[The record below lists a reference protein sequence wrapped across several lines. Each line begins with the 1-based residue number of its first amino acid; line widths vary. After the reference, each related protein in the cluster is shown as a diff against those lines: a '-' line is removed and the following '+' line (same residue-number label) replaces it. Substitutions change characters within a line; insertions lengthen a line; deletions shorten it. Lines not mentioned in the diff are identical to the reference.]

1 MRSDSQLLSP
11 CGTDFLDSVIKG
23 LVSLP
28 VAIVFSLI
36 SISPIAPSLFAEEM
50 IRERLTTS
58 QSSGSRFHLVSLA
71 ESGIDFVAPLLT
83 EHKQNYLYHSGFAT
97 GGVCIGDLN
106 NDGRPDLFFAN
117 GPSENALYL
126 QSSNSSFH
134 FDRAPKTTGVSGGD
148 SWGAGAAL
156 VDIDN
161 DGDLDIFVCNY
172 DSPNHLFLNETTQP
186 DQVRFIES
194 ARAFKLDHIDA
205 SLMPAFADYDLDGD
219 LDLYV
224 LNNQYYRPGGRP
236 QQPPF
241 AMIDGKPTVLPEFK
255 KYYQLREAAP
265 GQLTMDTYGRP
276 DQLFR
281 NDGKNSAGQI
291 TFSDVSSDAGIEGVG
306 HGLSATWWDYDGDR
320 YPDLYV
326 GNDFTSPDR
335 LYRNNRDGTFDEIL
349 GSTLPYC
356 SWSSMGA
363 ASADFNNDGLL
374 DFFSA
379 DMAATTHFAQKVNM
393 GDMSKHRWLMENGW
407 PRQIMRNM
415 LYVNTGADHFMETA
429 WMSGVAQSD
438 WTWAVK
444 AADFNSDGRVDLFLS
459 NGMVRNFSDADIP
472 INTGML
478 IGKTIWD
485 IYKNTPPMPQKN
497 LVFQNLGDLQFKQA
511 NDWGLDQESMS
522 YGSAFGDL
530 DGDGDLDLVVMNLD
544 EPVSVFRNEFEDSQ
558 KAVFKL
564 QGSQSNRSGIGALLR
579 ITTDEGI
586 QTKYFNPTG
595 GFLSSNEH
603 QVQFGLGH
611 LSVIKE
617 ARIQWPSGIDQVFHN
632 LSAGYR
638 YTLTEPT
645 SPQEKVN
652 SVPAPLPLFSEVSTD
667 IGLDFIHQENPF
679 DDYQRQPLL
688 PAKLSQLGPGMAWG
702 DANND
707 GQDELYVG
715 GAAGQSG
722 TLFTRT
728 LSGRFERTSGP
739 WASDARSEDMGLLW
753 FDADVDGDLDLYVG
767 SGGVEAEEGAP
778 LLVDR
783 LYLNLGNLKFQKA
796 PREVLPQGAHSSSA
810 VVGADIDGDNDI
822 DLFVGSRS
830 IPGRFPLSPRSHLL
844 RNDSSP
850 GRPRFTDI
858 TDSAAPELASVGLVT
873 SGLWSDVN
881 QDGAIDLLIATE
893 WGSIRFFRNA
903 NGQFIDESNA
913 SKIAERTGWWNSL
926 SAADIDNDGDID
938 YVAMNVGLN
947 TKYGKASAKKPAAL
961 YYGDMDGTGKPH
973 LVEAKPGNADSLPIR
988 GLSCSA
994 TAMPLLGK
1002 KFPTF
1007 RAFASADLVDIYT
1020 PKRLN
1025 EAHNFEANTFE
1036 SGILINESLD
1046 GNTQFRWQPLPAL
1059 AQSTPGYGVAT
1070 VDSNGDGNSDIFSV
1084 GNLYSRE
1091 PETGLWRGAPG
1102 VFLAGT
1108 GTGAFTF
1115 QMPNTTGLL
1124 APNDTKSLSV
1134 TDLDSN
1140 GRPDYIAVENNGPL
1154 LAFKNETH
1162 ENRFLS
1168 IRLKGPKG
1176 NPSGMGTKL
1185 VLEYSDGTKTA
1196 SEIYGGSGYLS
1207 QSSPNTFFGL
1217 GKRRPK
1223 SLEVTWPDGKMKTE
1237 PLSNTTGG
1245 VMQVHY

>member
-1 MRSDSQLLSP
+1 VRSNSQLLAP
-11 CGTDFLDSVIKG
+11 CRCGSLDSIIKTPVNQTIAIAF
-23 LVSLP
+23 LLLLAALP
-28 VAIVFSLI
+28 LRS
-36 SISPIAPSLFAEEM
+36 EE
-50 IRERLTTS
+50 IQRERLTES
-58 QSSGSRFHLVSLA
+58 RSNESRFLLVPA
-71 ESGIDFVAPLLT
+71 TESGVDFVAPLLT
-83 EHKQNYLYHSGFAT
+83 EHKQNYLYYSGFAT

-106 NDGRPDLFFAN
+106 GDDRPDLFLVS
-117 GPSENALYL
+117 GPSENTLYI
-126 QSSNSSFH
+126 QSTKLDFQFEKASK
-134 FDRAPKTTGVSGGD
+134 AVGIGGG
-148 SWGAGAAL
+148 SAWSAGAAL

-186 DQVRFIES
+186 SEVRFIES
-194 ARAFKLDHIDA
+194 AKAFNLDKVDA

-236 QQPPF
+236 QKPPF
-241 AMIDGKPTVLPEFK
+241 AMINGKPTVLPEFQ
-255 KYYQLREAAP
+255 KYYRLREAAP

-276 DQLFR
+276 DQLYR
-281 NDGKNSAGQI
+281 NNGKNRTGQI
-291 TFSDVSSDAGIEGVG
+291 TFSDVSIDAGIKGVG
-306 HGLSATWWDYDGDR
+306 HGLSVTWWDYDGDR

-326 GNDFTSPDR
+326 GNDFTAPDR
-335 LYRNNRDGTFDEIL
+335 LYRNNGDGTFTENL
-349 GSTLPYC
+349 ERTLPYC

-363 ASADFNNDGLL
+363 AFADFNNDGLL

-393 GDMSKHRWLMENGW
+393 GDMSKHRWLMENGS

-415 LYVNTGADHFMETA
+415 LYVNTGTERFMETA

-444 AADFNSDGRVDLFLS
+444 AADFDSDGQVDLFLS
-459 NGMVRNFSDADIP
+459 NGMARNFSDSDIP

-478 IGKTIWD
+478 VGKTIWD

-544 EPVSVFRNEFEDSQ
+544 EPVSVFRNEFESPN

-564 QGSQSNRSGIGALLR
+564 KGNQSNRSGIGALIR
-579 ITTDEGI
+579 ITTDGGI
-586 QTKYFNPTG
+586 QTRYFNPTG
-595 GFLSSNEH
+595 GFLSSNAHE
-603 QVQFGLGH
+603 VQFGLGQWI
-611 LSVIKE
+611 VIKE
-617 ARIQWPSGIDQVFHN
+617 AKIQWPSGIDQVFKN
-632 LSAGYR
+632 LPAGFR
-638 YTLTEPT
+638 YTLNEPT
-645 SPQEKVN
+645 TLKNGNN
-652 SVPAPLPLFSEVSTD
+652 SDLAPPPLFSEVSAEL
-667 IGLDFIHQENPF
+667 GLDFIHEERSF

-707 GQDELYVG
+707 GRDELFVG

-722 TLFTRT
+722 ALFTRT
-728 LSGRFERTSGP
+728 QTGRFERIPGP
-739 WASDARSEDMGLLW
+739 WASDGNSEDMGILW
-753 FDADVDGDLDLYVG
+753 FDADLDGDLDLYVG
-767 SGGVEAEEGAP
+767 SGGVEVEEGST

-783 LYLNLGNLKFQKA
+783 LYLNQGQLKFQKA
-796 PREVLPQGAHSSSA
+796 ASVVLPQGPHSTSA

-844 RNDSSP
+844 RNDSTEGHP
-850 GRPRFTDI
+850 KFTDI
-858 TDSAAPELASVGLVT
+858 TDTAAPELASVGLVT
-873 SGLWSDVN
+873 SGLWSDAN
-881 QDGAIDLLIATE
+881 QDGSIDLLVATE
-893 WGSIRFFRNA
+893 WGSIRVFRNV
-903 NGQFIDESNA
+903 NGQFTDESKA
-913 SKIAERTGWWNSL
+913 STTAERTGWWNSL
-926 SAADIDNDGDID
+926 SAADIDNDGDMD

-947 TKYGKASAKKPAAL
+947 TKYGKALAKKPAAL

-1007 RAFASADLVDIYT
+1007 RAFASAGLVDIYT
-1020 PKRLN
+1020 PKRLH
-1025 EAHNFEANTFE
+1025 EAHHYEANTFE
-1036 SGILINESLD
+1036 SGILINESEN
-1046 GNTQFRWQPLPAL
+1046 GNIQFRWQALPTL

-1070 VDSNGDGNSDIFSV
+1070 VDSNGDGNTDIFSV

-1102 VFLAGT
+1102 IFLSGS
-1108 GTGAFTF
+1108 GNGAYTF
-1115 QMPNTTGLL
+1115 QMPSTTGLL

-1134 TDLDSN
+1134 TDLDSD
-1140 GRPDYIAVENNGPL
+1140 GRPDYVAAENHGPL
-1154 LAFKNETH
+1154 LAFKNLAH
-1162 ENRFLS
+1162 ENPFIS
-1168 IRLKGPKG
+1168 FRLKGPKG
-1176 NPSGMGTKL
+1176 NPAGIGTRL
-1185 VLEYSDGTKTA
+1185 VLGYSDGTTTL

-1207 QSSPNTFFGL
+1207 QSSPNAFFGI
-1217 GKRRPK
+1217 GDRRPE
-1223 SLEVTWPDGKMKTE
+1223 SLTVTWPDGKVQTE
-1237 PLSNTTGG
+1237 LLSNTASG
-1245 VMQVHY
+1245 VRQVHY

>member
-1 MRSDSQLLSP
+1 MRSDSQLLP
-11 CGTDFLDSVIKG
+11 LCRTGTLDSVIKRP
-23 LVSLP
+23 LSLATSIAFFLLSIVSSVL
-28 VAIVFSLI
+28 
-36 SISPIAPSLFAEEM
+36 AEE
-50 IRERLTTS
+50 IRREPLSKSHSNGTGFQLIPPT
-58 QSSGSRFHLVSLA
+58 QSGV
-71 ESGIDFVAPLLT
+71 DFVAPLLT

-106 NDGRPDLFFAN
+106 RDGRPDLFFAN
-117 GPSENALYL
+117 GPFENALYL
-126 QSSNSSFH
+126 QSSHSDFQFEKASK
-134 FDRAPKTTGVSGGD
+134 ATGVGGGD
-148 SWGAGAAL
+148 AWGAGAAL
-156 VDIDN
+156 IDIDN

-172 DSPNHLFLNETTQP
+172 DSPNHLFVNETIQP
-186 DQVRFIES
+186 DRVRFIES
-194 ARAFKLDHIDA
+194 AMAYNLDNVDA

-224 LNNQYYRPGGRP
+224 LNNQYYRAGGRP
-236 QQPPF
+236 QKPPF
-241 AMIDGKPTVLPEFK
+241 AMIDGKPTVLPEFQ
-255 KYYQLREAAP
+255 KYYRLREVAP

-281 NDGKNSAGQI
+281 NDGKNDAGQI
-291 TFSDVSSDAGIEGVG
+291 TFSNVTSDAGIEGVG

-326 GNDFTSPDR
+326 GNDFTAPDR
-335 LYRNNRDGTFDEIL
+335 LYRNKGDGTFDEVL

-356 SWSSMGA
+356 TWSSMGA
-363 ASADFNNDGLL
+363 ATADFNNDGLL

-415 LYVNTGADHFMETA
+415 LYINTGTDRFMETA
-429 WMSGVAQSD
+429 WMSGIAQSD

-444 AADFNSDGRVDLFLS
+444 AADFDSDGLVDLFLS

-478 IGKTIWD
+478 IGKTLWD

-497 LVFQNLGDLQFKQA
+497 LVFQNHGDLQFKRV
-511 NDWGLDQESMS
+511 NDWGLDQVSVS

-544 EPVSVFRNEFEDSQ
+544 DPVSVFRNEIESPH
-558 KAVFKL
+558 KAIFKL
-564 QGSQSNRSGIGALLR
+564 EGNQSNRSGIGAL
-579 ITTDEGI
+579 ISVTSDSGV
-586 QTKYFNPTG
+586 QTSYFNPTG
-595 GFLSSNEH
+595 GFLSSNAHEI
-603 QVQFGLGH
+603 QFGLDQS
-611 LSVIKE
+611 SVITE
-617 ARIQWPSGIDQVFHN
+617 ARIQWPSGLDQVFHD
-632 LSAGYR
+632 LPAGYR

-645 SPQEKVN
+645 APKERITPPLK
-652 SVPAPLPLFSEVSTD
+652 PAPLFSEVSAD
-667 IGLDFIHQENPF
+667 IGLDFIHQERPF

-702 DANND
+702 DANNA
-707 GQDELYVG
+707 GKDELFVG

-722 TLFTRT
+722 ALFTMAR
-728 LSGRFERTSGP
+728 SGRFERIPGP
-739 WASDARSEDMGLLW
+739 WIEDASSEDMGILW
-753 FDADVDGDLDLYVG
+753 FDADLDGDLDLYVG
-767 SGGVEAEEGAP
+767 SGGVEAEEGAT
-778 LLVDR
+778 LLDDR
-783 LYLNLGNLKFQKA
+783 LYLNQGQLKFQKA
-796 PREVLPQGAHSSSA
+796 ASHVLPQRPHSTSA

-844 RNDSSP
+844 RNDSTP
-850 GRPRFTDI
+850 GHPKFTDI
-858 TDSAAPELASVGLVT
+858 TDSVAPELASVGLVT

-881 QDGAIDLLIATE
+881 QDGAIDLLVATE
-893 WGSIRFFRNA
+893 WGNIHFFRNN
-903 NGQFIDESNA
+903 NGQFIDESKA

-926 SAADIDNDGDID
+926 SASDIDNDGDID

-947 TKYGKASAKKPAAL
+947 TKYGRALAKKPAGL

-973 LVEAKPGNADSLPIR
+973 LVEAKPGSADSLPIR

-994 TAMPLLGK
+994 TAMPSLAK

-1020 PKRLN
+1020 PKRLH

-1036 SGILINESLD
+1036 SGILINESED
-1046 GNTQFRWQPLPAL
+1046 GNAQFRWQALPAL

-1070 VDSNGDGNSDIFSV
+1070 VDSNGDGNSDIFSI

-1102 VFLAGT
+1102 VFLTGT
-1108 GTGAFTF
+1108 GTGTYNF
-1115 QMPNTTGLL
+1115 QMPNATGLL
-1124 APNDTKSLSV
+1124 APNDTKSLTV
-1134 TDLDSN
+1134 TDLDSD
-1140 GRPDYIAVENNGPL
+1140 GRPDYVAGENNGPL
-1154 LAFKNETH
+1154 LAFKNEH
-1162 ENRFLS
+1162 QGNLYLS
-1168 IRLKGPKG
+1168 IRLRGPKG
-1176 NPSGMGTKL
+1176 NPSGLGTKL
-1185 VLEYSDGTKTA
+1185 VLQYSDGSTTA

-1207 QSSPNTFFGL
+1207 QSSPITFIGL
-1217 GKRRPK
+1217 GKRRPESIK
-1223 SLEVTWPDGKMKTE
+1223 VTWPDGKTQIE
-1237 PLSNTTGG
+1237 HLSNTASGIR
-1245 VMQVHY
+1245 QLHY